1 MATDR
6 PIDPQL
12 VFDLTG
18 KTAIVTGG
26 AGIQGVRVTRGLAAF
41 GADVAVVDVEGE
53 AARALAQSIANEYGV
68 KSLGI
73 PCDVSNRDSVIE
85 MVQTV
90 QGELGSVHVLHNNA
104 ATKTRDVEAFFAP
117 FEEYSLDTWRE
128 VMAVNIDGMFL
139 VAQAV
144 GRVMIAQGQGGSV
157 IQTASTYGVVA
168 PDQRIYDG
176 ASYGERAMNTPAAYS
191 TSKAAVIGLT
201 RHLATYWADKGIRVN
216 SLTPGGVTDERS
228 EINETFAR
236 NYISR
241 VPLGRMAVADDL
253 VGAVVFLASDASSY
267 ITGQNMVVDG
277 GWTVW

>member
-228 EINETFAR
+228 EVNETFAR

-267 ITGQNMVVDG
+267 ITGQNLVVDG